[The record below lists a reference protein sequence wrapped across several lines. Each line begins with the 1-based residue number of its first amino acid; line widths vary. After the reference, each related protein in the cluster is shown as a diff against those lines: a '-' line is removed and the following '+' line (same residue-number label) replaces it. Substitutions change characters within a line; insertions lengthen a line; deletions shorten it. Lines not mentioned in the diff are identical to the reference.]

1 MQYTIAAAT
10 GSAPAR
16 VGIGIKRPSL
26 VDGLYPF
33 QEALTR
39 SPIAMMSVMVVVMPI
54 VAMTAVA
61 EAKAAIHI
69 RPTVVAVVAVPVV
82 PRSVVLRSV
91 IARRIVDIR
100 VVIRPIVMVTVVVM
114 MTSIPY
120 LLRLAC
126 CLRGSGRH

>member
-1 MQYTIAAAT
+1 MDSLLKKGASAGPVPAGIVQYTIAAAT

-39 SPIAMMSVMVVVMPI
+39 SPMAMMPVIVVVMPI

-61 EAKAAIHI
+61 EAKAAIYI
-69 RPTVVAVVAVPVV
+69 RP
-82 PRSVVLRSV
+82 
-91 IARRIVDIR
+91 
-100 VVIRPIVMVTVVVM
+100 TVVVM